1 MISKKAAKPSFDDL
15 NSCDACFA
23 KLKIEAFAM
32 ILTVA
37 SQLGYIEDEQS
48 DFGAMLFSQQP

>member
-1 MISKKAAKPSFDDL
+1 MPSFDDL